1 MPSIGTQGG
10 TLPSGLKSL
19 KVKHQA
25 FVTVV
30 QQDLSSLLQ
39 PGRLSQITIP
49 GLEPR
54 VYLDVANKLESFL
67 ADTGATYSF
76 LTSYSR
82 AFSSQICAIW
92 GATGKIIIQRFT

>member
-1 MPSIGTQGG
+1 M
-10 TLPSGLKSL
+10 
-19 KVKHQA
+19 
-25 FVTVV
+25 V

-67 ADTGATYSF
+67 ADTGATDSF

-82 AFSSQICAIW
+82 AFSFQICAIW
-92 GATGKIIIQRFT
+92 GATGKTITKRFT